1 MPSSFSGVGKTGKG
15 TIKDNGGDMSMRWSS
30 PKEYY
35 ELPPNQILVRE
46 VNAPMK
52 FCLDNFNSTKLGNCV
67 LAPGD
72 PNTAVHDL
80 ISVGMVR
87 KTMLNITET
96 VRGHLLTRSHADLRV
111 PMPTSAR
118 APTQTG
124 HRRRMERE
132 EDLASL
138 PHQHGLGAAVLLHPR
153 VRRRDE
159 RRRDRAEQDFAD
171 QPRPPGDQVVL
182 AAPLLPVP
190 LLLHVLER
198 HRQQLPC
205 QGRRRAREEVVG
217 PGGALVTG

>member
-15 TIKDNGGDMSMRWSS
+15 TIKDNGGDMSIRWSS

-96 VRGHLLTRSHADLRV
+96 VRGHLLRV
-111 PMPTSAR
+111 AMPTSAYPCR
-118 APTQTG
+118 PPRVPTQTG

-132 EDLASL
+132 RSGIAT
-138 PHQHGLGAAVLLHPR
+138 
-153 VRRRDE
+153 
-159 RRRDRAEQDFAD
+159 
-171 QPRPPGDQVVL
+171 
-182 AAPLLPVP
+182 APTWS
-190 LLLHVLER
+190 R
-198 HRQQLPC
+198 
-205 QGRRRAREEVVG
+205 GRRAAASSDTAPR
-217 PGGALVTG
+217 